1 MDAYEAMGKLANRLL
16 ERHWEPEVVALVL
29 DGICELPT
37 RTEMEIAVAWLAHDY
52 GLLDVI
58 AGEEVASTETER
70 ALQVA

>member
-1 MDAYEAMGKLANRLL
+1 MDVYEAMGRLAQAL
-16 ERHWEPEVVALVL
+16 EPRIGWATISARL

-37 RTEMEIAVAWLAHDY
+37 KTAMEIEVAWLAHSH

-58 AGEEVASTETER
+58 SGEEVEAETER

>member
-1 MDAYEAMGKLANRLL
+1 MDVFQAMGRLGNRLL
-16 ERHWEPEVVALVL
+16 ERHWEYEAVTLVL

-37 RTEMEIAVAWLAHDY
+37 RTEMEIEVAWLAHNCS
-52 GLLDVI
+52 LLDVI

>member
-1 MDAYEAMGKLANRLL
+1 MDAYEAMGRLARVL
-16 ERHWEPEVVALVL
+16 EPRIGWAAVSARL

-37 RTEMEIAVAWLAHDY
+37 RTEMEEAVCWLARDY